1 MSTSSS
7 RLPGPLTVAIV
18 TRNRADSLRRTLASL
33 ERQRTAAL
41 EILISDDSEGD
52 EAARTRDVA
61 EGFGCRYLRGPE
73 RGLYAN
79 RNAAALAARTTHVRT
94 MDDDHEFPPGHIDA
108 CLAAISRDPE
118 AVWTCSELR
127 PGDLDGDGRGTPPGQ
142 LNARGFS
149 EPPAAGRPIW
159 AIADGATIYPRS
171 IFTSGH
177 LFVDDFTF
185 GAAYLELGSRLYRA
199 GFRIRH
205 LANTYV
211 IHHYD
216 PMMRSILDPRVDLGS
231 RFFAML
237 AHALVHQPSARNR
250 ALMTAEIA
258 KQLITHPL
266 VAPVALRRGAAV
278 YRRRA
283 PILRRSAPASEDS
296 SQMSGHPLA
305 HGGWAADDGAVQS
318 RDEPLG

>member
-1 MSTSSS
+1 MSTDASG
-7 RLPGPLTVAIV
+7 RCGPLTIAIV
-18 TRNRADSLRRTLASL
+18 TRNRAVSLRRTLASL
-33 ERQRTAAL
+33 ERQRTHGL

-52 EAARTRDVA
+52 HAARTREVA
-61 EGFGCRYLRGPE
+61 EAFGCRYLRGPR

-79 RNAAALAARTTHVRT
+79 RNASALAARTTHVRT
-94 MDDDHEFPPGHIDA
+94 MDDDHEFPPGHLDA
-108 CLAAISRDPE
+108 CLAAIARDPE
-118 AVWTCSELR
+118 AVWTLSEFR
-127 PGDLDGDGRGTPPGQ
+127 PGDPHGDGRGTPPGQ

-149 EPPAAGRPIW
+149 EPPAAGAPIW

-171 IFTSGH
+171 IFTSGQ

-205 LANTYV
+205 LPDTYV

-216 PMMRSILDPRVDLGS
+216 PATRSILDRRVDLAS

-250 ALMTAEIA
+250 ALMTVEIG

-266 VAPVALRRGAAV
+266 IAPAALRSGAAV

-283 PILRRSAPASEDS
+283 PVLRSSARASEDS
-296 SQMSGHPLA
+296 RQLSGQPVA
-305 HGGWAADDGAVQS
+305 QDGWGTDDGPVHS
-318 RDEPLG
+318 GDDPLG